1 MRSASDVILDT
12 SFLEDVGREDAA
24 ALEKAATLQDQQIP
38 ERLSVMTLY
47 ELYWGIGYVNRPQ
60 AERDKVDAILGTKEV
75 YQVTPAIA
83 RKAGRIA
90 GELARQG
97 KPLNDPGDELIG
109 ATGLVHEEPVLT
121 KNLDHFERISGLEV
135 ETY

>member
-1 MRSASDVILDT
+1 MK
-12 SFLEDVGREDAA
+12 DVGREDAA

-47 ELYWGIGYVNRPQ
+47 ELYWGIGYVDRPQ
-60 AERDKVDAILGTKEV
+60 AERDNVDAILGTKEV
-75 YQVTPAIA
+75 YPVTPAIA

-90 GELARQG
+90 GELTRRDE
-97 KPLNDPGDELIG
+97 PLNDPSDELIG
-109 ATGLVHEEPVLT
+109 ATGFVHEEPVLT
-121 KNLDHFERISGLEV
+121 KNVGHFDQIPNLEV

>member
-1 MRSASDVILDT
+1 VILDT

-24 ALEKAATLQDQQIP
+24 ALKKAAELQDQQIP

-47 ELYWGIGYVNRPQ
+47 ELYWGIGYVERSQ
-60 AERDKVDAILGTKEV
+60 TERDRVDAILGTKEV
-75 YQVTPAIA
+75 YPVTPTIA

-90 GELARQG
+90 GELSRRG
-97 KPLNDPGDELIG
+97 DPLNDPGDELIG

-121 KNLDHFERISGLEV
+121 KNVDHFERIPNLEV